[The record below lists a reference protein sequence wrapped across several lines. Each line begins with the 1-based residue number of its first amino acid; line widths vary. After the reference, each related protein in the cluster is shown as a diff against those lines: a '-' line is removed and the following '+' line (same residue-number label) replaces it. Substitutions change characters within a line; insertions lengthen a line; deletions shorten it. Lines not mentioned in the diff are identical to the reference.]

1 MRVKAVL
8 FDLIGTTVM
17 EKNGDVISRCF
28 ENAFADHKIMLDRDA
43 LSRNRGKNK
52 KLMIDEILLS
62 QNISLDKTSDVYTS
76 FEHHVVNDL
85 HNFYA
90 NEHAQNVFAY
100 LKNKKIRV
108 GLGSGLPRN
117 LFEKILHHLNWN
129 TQTFDYIGISEELGK
144 SRPSPEM
151 IFEMMRQLRIN
162 PTEMLKVG
170 DTVADIQEGKNANVY
185 TAVLLSG
192 TQPKEQLIRERP
204 DLILDSLDDLI
215 TKITI

>member
-1 MRVKAVL
+1 
-8 FDLIGTTVM
+8 
-17 EKNGDVISRCF
+17 
-28 ENAFADHKIMLDRDA
+28 
-43 LSRNRGKNK
+43 
-52 KLMIDEILLS
+52 
-62 QNISLDKTSDVYTS
+62 
-76 FEHHVVNDL
+76 
-85 HNFYA
+85 
-90 NEHAQNVFAY
+90 
-100 LKNKKIRV
+100 
-108 GLGSGLPRN
+108 
-117 LFEKILHHLNWN
+117 
-129 TQTFDYIGISEELGK
+129 
-144 SRPSPEM
+144 M